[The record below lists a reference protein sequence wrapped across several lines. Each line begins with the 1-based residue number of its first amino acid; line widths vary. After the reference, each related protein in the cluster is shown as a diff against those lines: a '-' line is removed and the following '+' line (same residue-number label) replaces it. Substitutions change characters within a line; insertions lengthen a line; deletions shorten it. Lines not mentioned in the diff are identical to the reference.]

1 MASLTAHLRRSEDHG
16 ALPFHPDCPV
26 CRAERLS
33 GTLPA
38 HGLVSRRAQAVMAAG
53 LLAASTATPA
63 VAIAQEADQVT
74 EGAAAPE
81 RPGAE
86 PGVTTDFDPGGESAD
101 LPFEGS
107 EVPDTEAAPEAAD
120 PGALEPEP
128 ATDLDAPVADAGD
141 GAAPVAAPAPPTPTP
156 GVAPPVTAA
165 PPPAPAQQVAVHS
178 LPGATTVDQNTE
190 LVATVHRERPPRVQS
205 KAAAP
210 GPATSAPASARTASA
225 PPVVHLVSAAPAPK
239 LQPEGPSDGD
249 RYHVVAAGES
259 LWSIS
264 RDVLGGSASPAR
276 IAREVNRLW
285 TLNGARIATGDPD
298 LLRVGTKLVLR

>member
-38 HGLVSRRAQAVMAAG
+38 HGLVSRRTQAVMAAG

-81 RPGAE
+81 QPGAD

-107 EVPDTEAAPEAAD
+107 EVPDTETAPEAAD

-128 ATDLDAPVADAGD
+128 VTDLDAPVADAGD
-141 GAAPVAAPAPPTPTP
+141 DAPVAAPAPPPTPAP
-156 GVAPPVTAA
+156 GVAAPVTTAPSPA
-165 PPPAPAQQVAVHS
+165 PPEQVAVHS
-178 LPGATTVDQNTE
+178 LPGAAAVDQDRE
-190 LVATVHRERPPRVQS
+190 LVATVHRGRTPRVQPN
-205 KAAAP
+205 AAAP
-210 GPATSAPASARTASA
+210 GPATSAPASAPTASA

-239 LQPEGPSDGD
+239 PQPEAASGGD

-264 RDVLGGSASPAR
+264 RNVLGGSASPAR